1 MITDD
6 TRKAIECK
14 VFWSYFWCGGILR
27 WKLCASGSV
36 SAAHPGRFSEP
47 TMILCLN
54 LNAAIDKTIVVPSF
68 EISKIHRP
76 DSVLSLPGGKGCN
89 VARALKTL
97 GETPVVTGWV
107 GGFAGQ
113 FIETELPREGIQT
126 DFIHTDSE
134 SRTCT
139 SILDREKGTITE
151 IYETGEAVPQEKI
164 EELRSHIRAILGN
177 YKAITLSGSLPAGV
191 APDFY
196 ASIIETAKQAGVL
209 TFLDT
214 SGAALRMGLEAGPF
228 FIKPNETEARAL
240 LDLKTSDAIDFAQTV
255 AEIAQKYQTNVL
267 LSLGA
272 RGAIAAREG
281 ETFLIKNPSVD
292 AKSAVGSGDCMLAG
306 LTYGILHGLSFEEAI
321 TCGVA
326 AGTANTLTLG
336 AGRFRIEDFA
346 RLRDQVQMYKK

>member
-1 MITDD
+1 
-6 TRKAIECK
+6 
-14 VFWSYFWCGGILR
+14 
-27 WKLCASGSV
+27 
-36 SAAHPGRFSEP
+36 
-47 TMILCLN
+47 MILCLN

-68 EISKIHRP
+68 AIDKIHRP

-113 FIETELPREGIQT
+113 FIETELHREGIQT

-139 SILDREKGTITE
+139 SILDREQGTITE
-151 IYETGEAVPQEKI
+151 IYEAGEVVPQEKI
-164 EELRSHIRAILGN
+164 DELRSHIRAILGN
-177 YKAITLSGSLPAGV
+177 HKAMTLSGSLPAGV

-196 ASIIETAKQAGVL
+196 ASIIETARDAGLL

-214 SGAALRMGLEAGPF
+214 SGDALRLGLEARPF
-228 FIKPNETEARAL
+228 FIKPNETEVRAL
-240 LDLKTSDAIDFAQTV
+240 LRLKTNDAIDFARAG
-255 AEIAQKYQTNVL
+255 AEIAQEYQTNVL

-272 RGAIAAREG
+272 RGAIAARSG
-281 ETFLIKNPSVD
+281 ETFVIQNPKVD

-306 LTYGILHGLSFEEAI
+306 LTYGILHGLSFEEAV

-326 AGTANTLTLG
+326 AGTANALTLG
-336 AGRFRIEDFA
+336 AGRFRIEDFE
-346 RLRDQVQMYKK
+346 RLRDQVQIHKS